1 MVKDIL
7 DLIGLVEGINYSQQA
22 QVSDGRDRPDFTF
35 FLPDE
40 KAINM
45 DVKFPLAHYE
55 KYIAAESD
63 LEKESEKKEPML
75 NISDN
80 ESDGI
85 DMLEDE
91 FNQDLES
98 DSDEIGT
105 KSDEI
110 EEDGD
115 NKDDELL
122 DIPTFL
128 RRQAN

>member
-1 MVKDIL
+1 
-7 DLIGLVEGINYSQQA
+7 
-22 QVSDGRDRPDFTF
+22 
-35 FLPDE
+35 
-40 KAINM
+40 
-45 DVKFPLAHYE
+45 
-55 KYIAAESD
+55 
-63 LEKESEKKEPML
+63 ML

-110 EEDGD
+110 EEDG
-115 NKDDELL
+115 E
-122 DIPTFL
+122 
-128 RRQAN
+128 